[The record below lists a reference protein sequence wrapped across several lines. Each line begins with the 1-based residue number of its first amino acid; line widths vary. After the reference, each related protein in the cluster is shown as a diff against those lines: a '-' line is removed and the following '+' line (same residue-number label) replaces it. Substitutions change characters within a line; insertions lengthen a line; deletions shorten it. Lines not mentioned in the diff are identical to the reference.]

1 LEFAARRDRILAM
14 TASDIQIEL
23 DNPFWSS
30 LTTRHAH
37 FAQGG
42 MLARRYP
49 AAISPLAGLP
59 GVEPANVAALEALVK
74 IGDDMA
80 IVGPLVPTLPKNWET
95 LYESRITQMI
105 RVDRSPL
112 PEGDVDAS
120 ILGAADVAEM
130 LALVEL
136 TKPGPFRPRTIEL
149 GTYVGIRE
157 RGRLVAM
164 TGERTW
170 VGDFREVSAIC
181 THPDAQQRGYA
192 RALIGRVIN
201 RMLRAGET
209 PILHVESKN
218 LRAIDIYLALGFV
231 RRTDFR
237 LLHARRMYDR
247 RARIA

>member
-1 LEFAARRDRILAM
+1 M
-14 TASDIQIEL
+14 TASNIQREL

-37 FAQGG
+37 IAQGG
-42 MLARRYP
+42 ALARRYP
-49 AAISPLAGLP
+49 ATISPIAGVP
-59 GVEPANVAALEALVK
+59 GVGPANIAALQALTE

-80 IVGPLVPTLPKNWET
+80 TVGPFAPTLSENWET
-95 LYESRITQMI
+95 LYESKITQMI

-120 ILGAADVAEM
+120 ILGAADVADM

-136 TKPGPFRPRTIEL
+136 TKPGPFRQRTIEL

-157 RGRLVAM
+157 GGRLIAM
-164 TGERTW
+164 AGERTW
-170 VGDFREVSAIC
+170 AGDFREVSAIC
-181 THPDAQQRGYA
+181 THPDAQRRGYA
-192 RALIGRVIN
+192 RALMGRVIN

-209 PILHVESKN
+209 PFLHVESKN

-231 RRTDFR
+231 RRTEFP
-237 LLHARRMYDR
+237 LLYAK
-247 RARIA
+247 RIS

>member
-1 LEFAARRDRILAM
+1 M
-14 TASDIQIEL
+14 TASNIQREL

-37 FAQGG
+37 IAQGG
-42 MLARRYP
+42 ALARRYP
-49 AAISPLAGLP
+49 ATISPIAGVP
-59 GVEPANVAALEALVK
+59 GVGPANIAALQALTE

-80 IVGPLVPTLPKNWET
+80 TVGPFAPTLPENWET
-95 LYESRITQMI
+95 LYESKITQMI

-120 ILGAADVAEM
+120 ILGAADVADM

-136 TKPGPFRPRTIEL
+136 TKPGPFRQRTIEL

-157 RGRLVAM
+157 GGRLIAM
-164 TGERTW
+164 AGERTW
-170 VGDFREVSAIC
+170 AGDFREVSAIC
-181 THPDAQQRGYA
+181 THPDAQRRGYA
-192 RALIGRVIN
+192 RALMGRVIN

-209 PILHVESKN
+209 PFLHVESKN

-231 RRTDFR
+231 RRTEFP
-237 LLHARRMYDR
+237 LLYAK
-247 RARIA
+247 RIS